1 MIATLHNS
9 ERGYF
14 MKEDSEKRN
23 SEDNVVE
30 KSTTSKNSGS
40 KVVEKST
47 TSKNSG
53 SKVVEKS
60 TTSKNSGSKV
70 VEKSTTSKSMKNFL
84 KKLDFTPQGNESEK
98 KEEETKDPKDHAPE
112 HDPHALPIIGDIL
125 SSDKWDDLKSGKNNL
140 LVGIGIFVGA
150 FLIGL
155 GFFLM
160 IGSPERVADNVQFG
174 DMASFSVFLIL
185 AGVLVIAGVFAS
197 KFLNK
202 SFFKGM
208 NKKVESHNET
218 SSNSTKEEYKKG

>member
-23 SEDNVVE
+23 SESKVEE
-30 KSTTSKNSGS
+30 KSTSKNSES
-40 KVVEKST
+40 KVEEKST
-47 TSKNSG
+47 SSKF
-53 SKVVEKS
+53 
-60 TTSKNSGSKV
+60 
-70 VEKSTTSKSMKNFL
+70 MKNFL
-84 KKLDFTPQGNESEK
+84 KKLDFTTQDYESEK
-98 KEEETKDPKDHAPE
+98 KEKETKDPKDHAPE
-112 HDPHALPIIGDIL
+112 HDPHALPIIGELL

-140 LVGIGIFVGA
+140 VVGIGIFVGA

-160 IGSPERVADNVQFG
+160 MGSPERVADNVQFG

-185 AGVLVIAGVFAS
+185 AGVLVIAGVFAG

>member
-1 MIATLHNS
+1 
-9 ERGYF
+9 

-23 SEDNVVE
+23 FEDKVEE
-30 KSTTSKNSGS
+30 KSPSSKNSES
-40 KVVEKST
+40 KVERKS
-47 TSKNSG
+47 
-53 SKVVEKS
+53 
-60 TTSKNSGSKV
+60 
-70 VEKSTTSKSMKNFL
+70 TSKSMRNFL
-84 KKLDFTPQGNESEK
+84 KKLDFTPPDHESEK
-98 KEEETKDPKDHAPE
+98 KEEETKDPKDHTHE

-140 LVGIGIFVGA
+140 VMGIGIFVGA

-160 IGSPERVADNVQFG
+160 MGSPERVADNVQFG

-185 AGVLVIAGVFAS
+185 AGVLVIAGVFAG